1 MEELSDQQ
9 RGRVRRGSVSPGN
22 GESPAGAADAAGGK
36 GPEAAARGTDLDARP
51 LPRLSQNNGYTVR
64 IADLPTLQ
72 RPRERLSDYGPGAL
86 STAELLAIVLGS
98 GTHGLS
104 ALDLGSRIISELG
117 SLSGIQQATLEE
129 LQGIHAV
136 GPAKAAQIKAALE
149 LGRRLTTEQPDAARL
164 TIRTPLDVAMLL
176 MTEMGLLDQE
186 ELRVLLLNTRNEVVR
201 RATVY
206 RGSVSTAQVRPSEV
220 LREAVR
226 ANLPAMVVVHNHPS
240 GDPSP
245 SPDDIGLTSRLVE
258 GAELLSIEI
267 LDHIIIG
274 RGRFLSMRE
283 QKLGFSG

>member
-1 MEELSDQQ
+1 M
-9 RGRVRRGSVSPGN
+9 
-22 GESPAGAADAAGGK
+22 
-36 GPEAAARGTDLDARP
+36 
-51 LPRLSQNNGYTVR
+51 
-64 IADLPTLQ
+64 Q

-104 ALDLGSRIISELG
+104 ALDLGSRILAEMG
-117 SLSGIQQATLEE
+117 SLGGIQQATLEE
-129 LQGIHAV
+129 LQALHAV
-136 GPAKAAQIKAALE
+136 GPAKAAQVKAALE

-164 TIRTPLDVAMLL
+164 IVRSPLDVAMLW
-176 MTEMGLLDQE
+176 MSEMALLEQE
-186 ELRVLLLNTRNEVVR
+186 ELRVLLLNTRNEIVK

-206 RGSVSTAQVRPSEV
+206 RGSVNSAQVRPAEV

-226 ANLPAMVVVHNHPS
+226 ANLPALVIVHNHPS

-245 SPDDIGLTSRLVE
+245 SPDDITLTKRLVE

-267 LDHIIIG
+267 LDHIVIG

-283 QKLGFSG
+283 QKLGFGG